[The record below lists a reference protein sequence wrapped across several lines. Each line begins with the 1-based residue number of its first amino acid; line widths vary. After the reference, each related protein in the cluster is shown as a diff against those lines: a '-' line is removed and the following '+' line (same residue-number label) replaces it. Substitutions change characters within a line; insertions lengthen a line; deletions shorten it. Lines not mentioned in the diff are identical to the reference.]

1 MQRLEILTAFTN
13 SLCHCPSHPFLGS
26 LPPHSRIKD
35 PCWSSCSSTR
45 PGSALQMELHRS
57 FPCLQNHKNVWSC
70 SFPSVS
76 KAAQRQH
83 GDVTRTEPMLIS
95 RRSSAS
101 GSPAALGTRAL
112 TGARTESPKVMCG
125 AGKRSCRHRGQSK
138 QAGGAFTPVIC
149 SKLCNKGKFQGA
161 EHRPVAASPPGS
173 GALTRSWNCS
183 LSSLHSRLM
192 HFYGFSSLPPS

>member
-1 MQRLEILTAFTN
+1 
-13 SLCHCPSHPFLGS
+13 
-26 LPPHSRIKD
+26 
-35 PCWSSCSSTR
+35 
-45 PGSALQMELHRS
+45 MELHRS

-70 SFPSVS
+70 SFPSVG

-83 GDVTRTEPMLIS
+83 GDVTRTELALIS

-101 GSPAALGTRAL
+101 SSPAALGTRAL
-112 TGARTESPKVMCG
+112 TGARTESPKVVCG

-173 GALTRSWNCS
+173 GALTKSWNCS

>member
-35 PCWSSCSSTR
+35 PCWSSCSSTK

-70 SFPSVS
+70 SFPSVG

-83 GDVTRTEPMLIS
+83 GDVTRTEPALIS

-112 TGARTESPKVMCG
+112 TGARTESPKVVCG

-138 QAGGAFTPVIC
+138 QAGGAFTP
-149 SKLCNKGKFQGA
+149 
-161 EHRPVAASPPGS
+161 
-173 GALTRSWNCS
+173 
-183 LSSLHSRLM
+183 LSAQSCAIKESFR
-192 HFYGFSSLPPS
+192 GQSTDQ